1 MKEAGLRSKVLEILK
16 PMDAVP
22 VENGARPG
30 TPDVNIT
37 TGWIELKKV
46 EAWPKRED
54 TLLRVDHFSPQQ
66 KIWIA
71 RRERAQG
78 RVWVLLQ
85 VGTDY
90 LLLKGGDAV
99 NLLGS
104 SPKDTLMQ
112 AAIAHW
118 PKRLNGEELIA
129 CLS

>member
-1 MKEAGLRSKVLEILK
+1 MKEAGLRKKVIEMLAS
-16 PMDAVP
+16 MDAVP

-37 TGWIELKKV
+37 TGWIELKKM
-46 EAWPKRED
+46 EKWPARD
-54 TLLRVDHFSPQQ
+54 TTALRVEHFSPQQ

-71 RRERAQG
+71 RRERAGG

-90 LLLKGGDAV
+90 LLLKGGVAV

-104 SPKDTLMQ
+104 SPKEVLEA
-112 AAIAHW
+112 AAIRRW
-118 PKRLNGEELIA
+118 ERRLVGEELKE
-129 CLS
+129 CVS